1 MNKIKILSD
10 RIIIDDHADTREQ
23 CETATMLANL
33 LLAQG
38 SGFNCVEYRSGY
50 AEFKKSDVAKLA
62 DSELKF
68 APAIGFVTMIFDS
81 HISAV
86 NSRSPM
92 TVNWTSSGETQD
104 TAAFD
109 GTTYTFDVVLSNGYV
124 IDTVAL
130 SSSDESQ
137 GKLTEK
143 TDTTFSILAGA
154 GGINQTI
161 TLTSKSAA
169 VKNYII
175 SSSKLTAIA
184 DATRAKSNITT
195 KLTPAQ
201 IAEKI
206 NNLTIVANIDTAD
219 KMATLLV
226 AENEGNVYKYVGTT
240 TADYING
247 DLYAVE
253 KVAVQHTLTW
263 VSDGTLTVKVN
274 DNIITQPYNLVN
286 GDKISLSR
294 TSGSRSVAIITD
306 AGSYDTDSTASP
318 LTVNNSNI
326 RLQDG
331 EVEMSPS
338 MIRGYTI
345 NYTE

>member
-10 RIIIDDHADTREQ
+10 RIIIDGHADTREQ

-33 LLAQG
+33 LSAQG
-38 SGFNCVEYRSGY
+38 NGFNCVEYRNGY
-50 AEFKKSDVAKLA
+50 AEFKKSDVVKLA

-68 APAIGFVTMIFDS
+68 APAVAFITMIFDS

-92 TVNWTSSGETQD
+92 TVNWTSSGETQM
-104 TAAFD
+104 TAAQD

-184 DATRAKSNITT
+184 DATRVKSNITA

-253 KVAVQHTLTW
+253 KVAVQHTLT
-263 VSDGTLTVKVN
+263 
-274 DNIITQPYNLVN
+274 
-286 GDKISLSR
+286 
-294 TSGSRSVAIITD
+294 
-306 AGSYDTDSTASP
+306 
-318 LTVNNSNI
+318 
-326 RLQDG
+326 
-331 EVEMSPS
+331 
-338 MIRGYTI
+338 
-345 NYTE
+345 